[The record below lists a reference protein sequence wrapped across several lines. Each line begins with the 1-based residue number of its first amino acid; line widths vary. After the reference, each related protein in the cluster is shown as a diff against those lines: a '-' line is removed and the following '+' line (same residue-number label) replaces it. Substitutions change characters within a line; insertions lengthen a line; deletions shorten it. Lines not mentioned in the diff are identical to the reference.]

1 MFRLELAWVVS
12 REVDFCYSGFMK
24 ENNTIQAEQGDLSV
38 AVKYLP
44 AVGTKTSEKF
54 KKLGIETLGD
64 LIFNYPRR
72 YDDMTK
78 VTPIIEI
85 PRIVSSNWQIKTTF
99 TVKGSIVG
107 IGNKTTRKRGF
118 AVTEAIVADDTA
130 SLKVIWFNQP
140 FLSKMLRPG
149 YEVILH
155 GKVTFNRYAN
165 EFAMESP
172 ERASY
177 LRIVPKYSETGGI
190 TSHYIEKIVSNLK
203 SQISKLDDFMP
214 AEVLKDHE
222 LLSLNEA
229 IWQIHQPENEEQLS
243 LAQRRL
249 AFDELFLISLQ
260 GNIGRIESK
269 KHQAVS
275 IKYDQNEIDEFEKR
289 LPFELTGD
297 QKKATGQ
304 ILADLGKETPM
315 NRLLNGDVGSG
326 KTIVAAIAALGT
338 VKSGMKVLVMCPT
351 EILASQHFETFREL
365 FNGKMNIGIYT
376 ANRKEITKSK
386 LQISHSSQSVR
397 ALPSESKT
405 NEMPKAKSKNNLT
418 IEQFNQCDIII
429 GTQALIQKGVEFDDV
444 GLVIVDEQHRFGVK
458 QREALARMS
467 NSQTLSSQLR
477 TPNSELPI
485 LNCQLPT
492 ANCEQTKPHF
502 LSMTAT
508 PIPRTLHLAL
518 FGDLDFSVIS
528 EKPANRK
535 EIKTRFVEAHNR
547 AKAYEFIRAHIK
559 AGRQVFVICP
569 LIEEKEDSE
578 VASNLFEEDRK
589 SVVKEYEKLKKEIF
603 PEYEIGMLHG
613 KMKVAEKDEVM
624 AKFVA
629 GETKIL
635 VSTSVVEVG
644 VNVPNAT
651 VMMIEDAE
659 RFGLAQIH
667 QFRGRVGRAE
677 HQSFCFLFS
686 NTQSEKALSR
696 LKSLEAVADGFKLAE
711 IDLETRGPG
720 VIFGT
725 EQSGMLDLKMASL
738 SDRVLIEEAG
748 NAAKEIAPEIARYP
762 LLGEKLSE
770 FVSSKHLE

>member
-1 MFRLELAWVVS
+1 MVS
-12 REVDFCYSGFMK
+12 REVDFCYSVFMK
-24 ENNTIQAEQGDLSV
+24 ENNTIQAEHGDLSV

-44 AVGTKTSEKF
+44 AVGIKTSEKF

-214 AEVLKDHE
+214 AEVLKNHE
-222 LLSLNEA
+222 FLPLNEA

-260 GNIGRIESK
+260 GNVGRIESK

-297 QKKATGQ
+297 QKKAAGQ

-351 EILASQHFETFREL
+351 SILAVQHYETFKEVFAKSDIKISLKTSQRQESNYESGIE
-365 FNGKMNIGIYT
+365 NGGGK
-376 ANRKEITKSK
+376 
-386 LQISHSSQSVR
+386 SSQN
-397 ALPSESKT
+397 SK
-405 NEMPKAKSKNNLT
+405 
-418 IEQFNQCDIII
+418 FNIHNSDIII

-467 NSQTLSSQLR
+467 NSQTLSSQLP

-492 ANCEQTKPHF
+492 ANCELIKPHF

-589 SVVKEYEKLKKEIF
+589 SVVKEHEKLKKEIF

-613 KMKVAEKDEVM
+613 KMKAAEKDEVM